1 MLVRGYRLSDTKAI
15 MKLFYDTIHEINIC
29 DYTQEQVNT
38 WAPENMDYE
47 VWHKRLQAKLPYIAD
62 NNGEIVGF
70 AELEPDGHIDC
81 FYCHSKYQRKGIGS
95 KLLIHIEDTAKLEG
109 IKRLYTEAS
118 ITAKPFFENKGF
130 SVVREQQVELRGVWF
145 QNYVMEKYL

>member
-1 MLVRGYRLSDTKAI
+1 MIIRQYNLSDTKPI

-29 DYTQEQVNT
+29 DYTQEQVNA
-38 WAPENMDYE
+38 WAPESMDYD
-47 VWHKRLQAKLPYIAD
+47 VWHNRLQAKLPYIAE

-70 AELEPDGHIDC
+70 GELEPDGHIDC
-81 FYCHSKYQRKGIGS
+81 FYCHSKYQSKGIGS
-95 KLLIHIEDTAKLEG
+95 KLLTHIENLAKFRG

-130 SVVREQQVELRGVWF
+130 SVVREQQVKRLGVWLK
-145 QNYVMEKYL
+145 NYFMEKFL